1 MGAGRLSRSH
11 RRAKHI
17 REYSGAD
24 RIRRGASDRLEVGPG
39 GLFERTEG
47 SQVLR
52 VGGALS
58 ERVGGTHVTRAK
70 RVESTVRGRTRIDG
84 RADTIL
90 LGGAMSEVH
99 AGAEVVL
106 AGMSDDL
113 VLGLGSRVTAP
124 FDLWLTGLLGLEEKL
139 ATCAFDGAVVDIAST
154 LFEREYGTGVH
165 NAGSAVFSGAVYATQ
180 ATGFRRLMKVSSGV
194 RNLSSGGGGGGSS
207 SSSGASSA
215 AASPAAAPEP
225 GLLGTVD
232 APRPNAF
239 DSEPANLAR
248 LADQA
253 AAAEDTAH
261 YERVEDVSETAAD
274 LQDLAHRQAADESPE
289 EAARA
294 ASRIPSPVDDPT
306 GGSGLATVD
315 DAAPSEAGPGL
326 SSATPGDPPRV
337 EPDWAPTSHPEPTY
351 GRGQVPIGETFE
363 EFRYEAVVG
372 ARPDKLLS
380 DDAQASADVAA
391 FRIVHDAQDDV
402 RDMAREAVRQSGPL
416 ADSTNVLDMNAVE
429 AHEYLVA
436 ARNGAAEA
444 GDTGEATRIQN
455 LIDALDR
462 YAFDRYTTGLADA
475 EAQHD
480 ATPRRLPPH
489 VDAGALE
496 RRLSALAQDEFARM
510 DDPGLSDAERHELS
524 KRASTLMLAAQDAQA
539 GLDPMAYVQA
549 VLNSE
554 LNQVDSHIYADVARL
569 ISNAMEEGAS
579 ASTRLSVGQ
588 AFWARAREAASTLL
602 TRVGLDSWFGAG
614 GASGI
619 DELSEANH
627 PVRFLESSADLR
639 LSDPGLPPDPTARN
653 LDFDAAP
660 VTGEADL
667 SPVGSG
673 SAAPVPSSRAPDP
686 QIEAASRL
694 NPTLDG
700 DGAHWAAPTDLPE
713 GSERTPWADERDRVP
728 VATASGPAGPV

>member
-1 MGAGRLSRSH
+1 MDAGRLSRSH

-17 REYSGAD
+17 REHSGAD
-24 RIRRGASDRLEVGPG
+24 RIRRGASDRLEVGSG

-180 ATGFRRLMKVSSGV
+180 ATGFRRLMKVSFGV

-207 SSSGASSA
+207 SSSGSSSA
-215 AASPAAAPEP
+215 AASPATASEP
-225 GLLGTVD
+225 GLLGTVS
-232 APRPNAF
+232 APGPSSF
-239 DSEPANLAR
+239 DSEPADLAR
-248 LADQA
+248 LANQA
-253 AAAEDTAH
+253 EATEDAAH
-261 YERVEDVSETAAD
+261 YGRVEDVSETAAD
-274 LQDLAHRQAADESPE
+274 LQDLANRQAADESPE

-294 ASRIPSPVDDPT
+294 ASRIPSPLDEPT

-315 DAAPSEAGPGL
+315 DAAPSEARPGL
-326 SSATPGDPPRV
+326 SSAAPGDPPRV
-337 EPDWAPTSHPEPTY
+337 EPDWAPASHPEPTY

-402 RDMAREAVRQSGPL
+402 RDMAREAVRQADPL
-416 ADSTNVLDMNAVE
+416 ANVLEMNAVE
-429 AHEYLVA
+429 AHEFLVA
-436 ARNGAAEA
+436 AQNGAAEA

-455 LIDALDR
+455 LIDSLDR
-462 YAFDRYTTGLADA
+462 YAFDRYTTALADA

-480 ATPRRLPPH
+480 ATPRRLPAH

-496 RRLSALAQDEFARM
+496 RRLTALAQDEFARM
-510 DDPGLSDAERHELS
+510 DDAGLTDAERHELS
-524 KRASTLMLAAQDAQA
+524 KRASALMLAAQDAQV

-569 ISNAMEEGAS
+569 IANAMEEGAS
-579 ASTRLSVGQ
+579 ASTRLSLGQ
-588 AFWARAREAASTLL
+588 AFWARAREAASTFL
-602 TRVGLDSWFGAG
+602 TRVGLDSWSGAG
-614 GASGI
+614 GASQI

-639 LSDPGLPPDPTARN
+639 HSDPGLPPDSTARL
-653 LDFDAAP
+653 LDFDPAP
-660 VTGEADL
+660 VTGEAAL
-667 SPVGSG
+667 STVGSG
-673 SAAPVPSSRAPDP
+673 SAAPVPSSRARDP

-700 DGAHWAAPTDLPE
+700 DGAHWAAPTGLPE
-713 GSERTPWADERDRVP
+713 GSETTPWVDARDRVP
-728 VATASGPAGPV
+728 FATSSGPAGPV